1 MSWTKKGRKTDE
13 GYKRKKAEN
22 KEIEKKDGRKKEKSE
37 KIFGLFI
44 YLVRSQTA
52 HYYLF
57 TAERKG
63 IKRNT
68 WRSQTLPR
76 QRCQ

>member
-1 MSWTKKGRKTDE
+1 MSWTKKEARKM
-13 GYKRKKAEN
+13 KVKKNRKK
-22 KEIEKKDGRKKEKSE
+22 DVRKKEKSE

-44 YLVRSQTA
+44 YLVTRQIA

-57 TAERKG
+57 IAERKG
-63 IKRNT
+63 IKRHT

>member
-1 MSWTKKGRKTDE
+1 MSWTKEEARKMKATKNRI
-13 GYKRKKAEN
+13 KRN
-22 KEIEKKDGRKKEKSE
+22 RKKDGRKKGKSE

-44 YLVRSQTA
+44 YLVTRQIA

-57 TAERKG
+57 IAERKG